1 MFYKIILIDF
11 AFAESNNSKLRPALT
26 LTKPSKQF
34 GDLIVAAITSNI
46 LRKPQPRDV
55 RIEKDD
61 QDFVK
66 TGLKTSSIIR
76 LNKLVT
82 IHVSRVKNELG
93 VLPQKY
99 HMNIHKGIKAVLSL
113 S

>member
-11 AFAESNNSKLRPALT
+11 AFVESNLSKLRPALT
-26 LTKPSKQF
+26 LTKPSKQY

-46 LRKPQPRDV
+46 FRKPQPGDV
-55 RIEKDD
+55 KIEKDGEN
-61 QDFVK
+61 FVK
-66 TGLKTSSIIR
+66 TGLKVASVIR

-99 HMNIHKGIKAVLSL
+99 HSDVHNGIKEVFSL
-113 S
+113 N

>member
-11 AFAESNNSKLRPALT
+11 AFAESNLSKLRPALT
-26 LTKPSKQF
+26 LTKPSKQY

-46 LRKPQPRDV
+46 FREPQLGDV
-55 RIEKDD
+55 IIKKDEAN
-61 QDFVK
+61 FAK
-66 TGLKTSSIIR
+66 TGLKISSVIR

-93 VLPQKY
+93 VLPQTY
-99 HMNIHKGIKAVLSL
+99 HSAIFHGIKEVFSL
-113 S
+113 D